1 MNAAMKNAP
10 IPAEP
15 ARKLA
20 AGIAS
25 VGKSYNADPSR
36 IMRRPGFNTRFVFS
50 EIDELALSI
59 KTELLRDPSEG
70 GLMMPLRV
78 KRIKGNA
85 DFDFELVDGDRRLT
99 AIEQLLKAGV
109 TFPEG
114 VAIKMVDPK
123 QDDTTST
130 LQMITTNTGKPL
142 LPLEEAAA
150 YKRLREEGKMSI
162 TDICKAV
169 GRTDVHVRETL
180 QLLDADIEVQDAVKT
195 GKVSGSMAKM
205 IATVAKDNP
214 ELQKDLVKEAAE
226 AKLDKGVNGKA
237 AKARLF
243 SKIDKQRSAK
253 AAAAGKEQKIK
264 VLRADQLDD
273 LGRKIAK
280 HLEVVLKEAGPQYA
294 EYFAAHEAYRSH
306 IAASEEL
313 AAAYTFGALQG
324 LLAAAGQ
331 KINLEL

>member
-1 MNAAMKNAP
+1 MSNTTTVSDSTP
-10 IPAEP
+10 
-15 ARKLA
+15 RKLA

-78 KRIKGNA
+78 KRIKGNT

-123 QDDTTST
+123 QDDITST

-150 YKRLREEGKMSI
+150 YKRLRVEGQMSI
-162 TDICKAV
+162 ADICKAV

-180 QLLDADIEVQDAVKT
+180 QLLESEVEVQDAVKA

-205 IATVAKDNP
+205 IATLAKDNP
-214 ELQKDLVKEAAE
+214 ALQKDLVAEAAE
-226 AKLDKGVNGKA
+226 AKRDKGATGKA
-237 AKARLF
+237 AKARLL
-243 SKIDKQRSAK
+243 SKIDKQRAAK
-253 AAAAGKEQKIK
+253 AAEAGKERKIK
-264 VLRADQLDD
+264 VLRADQLDE

-280 HLEVVLKEAGPQYA
+280 HLASVLKEAGTDHLAYLEDA
-294 EYFAAHEAYRSH
+294 TAYRAH
-306 IAASEEL
+306 IAGSEVL

-331 KINLEL
+331 KIALEI

>member
-1 MNAAMKNAP
+1 MSNITTVSDP
-10 IPAEP
+10 TP
-15 ARKLA
+15 RKLA

-78 KRIKGNA
+78 KRIKGNT

-123 QDDTTST
+123 QDDITST

-150 YKRLREEGKMSI
+150 YKRLRVEGQMSI
-162 TDICKAV
+162 ADICKAV

-180 QLLDADIEVQDAVKT
+180 QLLESEVEVQDAVKA

-205 IATVAKDNP
+205 IATIAKDNP
-214 ELQKDLVKEAAE
+214 ALQKDLVAEAAE
-226 AKLDKGVNGKA
+226 AKSDKGAKGKA
-237 AKARLF
+237 AKARLMQ
-243 SKIDKQRSAK
+243 KIDKKRAERNVAK
-253 AAAAGKEQKIK
+253 GKDVKFRM
-264 VLRADQLDD
+264 LTADQLKALGEKVTRHMMVVAKQNSLADFETPDAQAAFRDFVAKDD
-273 LGRKIAK
+273 A
-280 HLEVVLKEAGPQYA
+280 
-294 EYFAAHEAYRSH
+294 
-306 IAASEEL
+306 L
-313 AAAYTFGALQG
+313 AAAFMFGAYQA
-324 LLAAAGQ
+324 LLAFSGVET
-331 KINLEL
+331 NLEI